1 MLSGTGQLDYFDN
14 HTYMYTNYTENCCL
28 QTSCLYNCPRKG
40 LHHFQRRAYLAC
52 PAYSMALML
61 NFPIGFEKCLRTLLF
76 NILVTYTWQNKY
88 TISFN
93 YWQNAYQRPGSRLPG
108 CSVAMLRTGEEV
120 YMAVTRV
127 SSHNVICTDGPSSAF
142 SQQVLLNRDFVA

>member
-1 MLSGTGQLDYFDN
+1 MTKNHQNMSVIPECKVRPRAIFFPRKDDRRHTWSQLLNACLIMLSGTGQLDYFDN

-52 PAYSMALML
+52 PAYSVALML

-93 YWQNAYQRPGSRLPG
+93 Y
-108 CSVAMLRTGEEV
+108 
-120 YMAVTRV
+120 
-127 SSHNVICTDGPSSAF
+127 
-142 SQQVLLNRDFVA
+142 